1 MSKAC
6 YSQEAQ
12 VSRKDRQRPSSPE
25 DPENIKRSCQP
36 IMINVT
42 DLEAQERALRPVP
55 QQGRHQL
62 AAHWFALPGHC
73 LHPHMKEFDQIIYEF
88 PPGSKFYGL
97 GIYNSKKELDGL
109 FKSSVLGRT
118 FVSYWNWL
126 STSFLNSVNRDYYT
140 SGSLLRL
147 ETQSHSPAARHLE
160 WEGCASTTSTLRT
173 RQRREA
179 RPSLW
184 KKREAVSF
192 PGHRLFSARG
202 VWRHS
207 GLGVTGL
214 QGHWGT
220 CPDASHPP
228 SDDIRNSFEE
238 ENRAKEWPSSQIRK
252 RSTLSS
258 PDISQKSSKV
268 LRNRITA
275 PKRDVALLTSEEKLC

>member
-1 MSKAC
+1 MRMSKAC

-25 DPENIKRSCQP
+25 DPENIKRSCQL

-118 FVSYWNWL
+118 FVSY
-126 STSFLNSVNRDYYT
+126 
-140 SGSLLRL
+140 
-147 ETQSHSPAARHLE
+147 
-160 WEGCASTTSTLRT
+160 
-173 RQRREA
+173 
-179 RPSLW
+179 
-184 KKREAVSF
+184 
-192 PGHRLFSARG
+192 
-202 VWRHS
+202 
-207 GLGVTGL
+207 
-214 QGHWGT
+214 
-220 CPDASHPP
+220 
-228 SDDIRNSFEE
+228 
-238 ENRAKEWPSSQIRK
+238 
-252 RSTLSS
+252 
-258 PDISQKSSKV
+258 
-268 LRNRITA
+268 
-275 PKRDVALLTSEEKLC
+275 